1 MPPYG
6 VAQHCALTYQQL
18 SGPVQ
23 HQGSLLLLRL
33 DRNKPHRWPRHCL
46 ADRRRI
52 VRVVLATLE
61 IGLHIARWHQLH
73 RVAKG
78 LQLATPV
85 MGRRTGLDA
94 DQARLQ
100 AGKELQQLRPTDTL
114 ANNHRPSRVDAVS
127 LEYRLRNIET
137 DRDNLAH
144 GRLPS
149 KWCAS
154 TQPPYGT
161 PMPQSGRRPQHH
173 SLPNCSTSPMS
184 GIGPE
189 SRSRRARF
197 IGF

>member
-1 MPPYG
+1 
-6 VAQHCALTYQQL
+6 A
-18 SGPVQ
+18 
-23 HQGSLLLLRL
+23 
-33 DRNKPHRWPRHCL
+33 
-46 ADRRRI
+46 RR
-52 VRVVLATLE
+52 
-61 IGLHIARWHQLH
+61 HQLH
-73 RVAKG
+73 RVAKC

-149 KWCAS
+149 KWCTS

-161 PMPQSGRRPQHH
+161 PMPQSGRRPQHQ
-173 SLPNCSTSPMS
+173 SRRFQPVGRRSALPPQTAQKRTFQDFGS
-184 GIGPE
+184 GPE
-189 SRSRRARF
+189 ADMANCGLVESRLCNLSSLRLPISCGLARQELLRIKSRRRAGMRMF
-197 IGF
+197 GKSQYQKDL

>member
-1 MPPYG
+1 
-6 VAQHCALTYQQL
+6 QQL

-33 DRNKPHRWPRHCL
+33 DRNKPHRWSRHCL

-73 RVAKG
+73 RVAKC

-114 ANNHRPSRVDAVS
+114 ANNHHHSRVDAVR
-127 LEYRLRNIET
+127 LEYTLRNIET
-137 DRDNLAH
+137 DRDNLTH

-149 KWCAS
+149 YWCTS

-161 PMPQSGRRPQHH
+161 PMPQSGRPPQHQT
-173 SLPNCSTSPMS
+173 SNWDAYQEASAIPSTPHH
-184 GIGPE
+184 
-189 SRSRRARF
+189 
-197 IGF
+197 